1 MRDRKFRGIW
11 LAFLLIAA
19 TCGHPAPAW
28 AANLQEVAPP
38 AIISQ
43 LAPAAS
49 GTPQIYITSPRSE
62 EILPSGNVSISLQ
75 VAGTNIFKNATFGIG
90 PHLHLLLDGT
100 PSGSIYD
107 LSQPIALPNLTPGSH
122 TLQVFAAKPWHE
134 SWKNPGALAQVTFHV
149 LAKSLESLSSSA
161 PRLVFSPPNNFGA
174 EPFLLDFD
182 LTNPPSHPDPRQPQ
196 QVINDWQVR
205 ATINN
210 QSFLVDRWE
219 PIYLK
224 GMNPGANLIKLEY
237 LDKTGQILDSSI
249 RVVNYQPNGQDSFSR
264 LLRNE
269 VPLANALALFDPNSR
284 AVAIAPAPAQN
295 PPSAAPVPSATPLP
309 AMPTV
314 TAPPLAMPPSM
325 RIAPVTP
332 PPAVAIAPP
341 VVPPAPAVPV
351 LPVPVQSIAPAPVT
365 PIPTPTP
372 VAMPVSPVV
381 PIREYPSYG
390 IAPPAIATAPSPL
403 PVAPPLPKVAQPTV
417 VPPTPAISAP
427 LPSPATPTAIE
438 RPQPTPSVPPVAS
451 PLPKAIASNP
461 IATAPRSLTPQGGE
475 DVVEFKVI
483 LRELFHTLGVRIKQ
497 ATNQIPPLV
506 AQWSQ
511 NFSHWVSAR
520 MQVMRSPQPAPDST
534 ASPV

>member
-1 MRDRKFRGIW
+1 VEDLVRDRKFWGIW
-11 LAFLLIAA
+11 LAFLLIVAS
-19 TCGHPAPAW
+19 CWNPAPAW

-38 AIISQ
+38 GIIAQ

-62 EILPSGNVSISLQ
+62 EILPSGDINVSLQ
-75 VAGTNIFKNATFGIG
+75 VTGTNIFKNATFGIG

-100 PSGSIYD
+100 PSGSVYD
-107 LSQPIALPNLTPGSH
+107 LSQPIALPNLTPGTH

-149 LAKSLESLSSSA
+149 LAKSLESPSA
-161 PRLVFSPPNNFGA
+161 NTPRLVFSPPNNFGA

-237 LDKTGQILDSSI
+237 LDKTGQTLDSSI
-249 RVVNYQPNGQDSFSR
+249 RVVNYQPNGQDGFSR

-284 AVAIAPAPAQN
+284 AIAVAPAPAQN
-295 PPSAAPVPSATPLP
+295 PPSVVPVPSA
-309 AMPTV
+309 
-314 TAPPLAMPPSM
+314 APVIPPV
-325 RIAPVTP
+325 PVTP
-332 PPAVAIAPP
+332 PPAVAITPP
-341 VVPPAPAVPV
+341 VVSPVPVAPVLPAPAPSLIPSPAPATP
-351 LPVPVQSIAPAPVT
+351 LPVQ
-365 PIPTPTP
+365 TP

-381 PIREYPSYG
+381 PIREYP
-390 IAPPAIATAPSPL
+390 PAMATAPSPL
-403 PVAPPLPKVAQPTV
+403 PVALPLPEIAKPTV
-417 VPPTPAISAP
+417 VPPTPTISAP
-427 LPSPATPTAIE
+427 FPSPTPPTAIE
-438 RPQPTPSVPPVAS
+438 SAVPTPSLPVAAS
-451 PLPKAIASNP
+451 PLPRSIVGEP
-461 IATAPRSLTPQGGE
+461 IA
-475 DVVEFKVI
+475 
-483 LRELFHTLGVRIKQ
+483 
-497 ATNQIPPLV
+497 
-506 AQWSQ
+506 
-511 NFSHWVSAR
+511 
-520 MQVMRSPQPAPDST
+520 
-534 ASPV
+534 